1 MWRETNVFGI
11 FFAPLLVYLAAALML
26 YVPLR
31 WLLVRLRWF
40 HWMWNPPL
48 AGTAIYVCIVGVL
61 VHWF

>member
-40 HWMWNPPL
+40 RWMWNPPL
-48 AGTAIYVCIVGVL
+48 AGTAIYVCIVGAL
-61 VHWF
+61 VRWL